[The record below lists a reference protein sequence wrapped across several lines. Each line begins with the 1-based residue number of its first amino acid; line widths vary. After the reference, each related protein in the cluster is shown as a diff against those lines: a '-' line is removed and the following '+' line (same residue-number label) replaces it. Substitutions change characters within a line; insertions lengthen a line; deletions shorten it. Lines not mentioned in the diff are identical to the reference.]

1 MPLSVPITPETEAR
15 LKAKAAAAG
24 LDVETFAARTLERVA
39 ARPPLDEVPAPLRA
53 EFEASGMSEEQLAE
67 LLEHAKHDDR
77 AARRAGPQRRRVS

>member
-1 MPLSVPITPETEAR
+1 MALSVHITPETEAQ

-39 ARPPLDEVPAPLRA
+39 ARPPLNDVLAPLRA
-53 EFEASGMSEEQLAE
+53 EFEGSGMSEEQLVD

-77 AARRAGPQRRRVS
+77 VARRTGPQQRQAS